1 MDFEFEIVDGD
12 SKCSIRFCDG
22 FMQIRRPNKGLSP
35 RLMECIQGMF
45 NEDDDPEDVKR
56 VTSFL
61 GQTENIDVVIGEER
75 CG

>member
-1 MDFEFEIVDGD
+1 
-12 SKCSIRFCDG
+12 
-22 FMQIRRPNKGLSP
+22 
-35 RLMECIQGMF
+35 MECIQGMF